1 MAVKKEITI
10 VIGKDGK
17 VVMETHGFKGA
28 ECDEALKPLEKAVGK
43 TEKRT
48 RTGEYYETKA
58 QAVRNKN
65 SSSK

>member
-1 MAVKKEITI
+1 
-10 VIGKDGK
+10 
-17 VVMETHGFKGA
+17 METHGFKGA